1 MQIHELPQHSGTP
14 TNESVFAIDTGTSSF
29 KIPFAS
35 LGEAIIAAVTTTI
48 NGTVQTVKAAIEAL
62 AGRVTTAEGN
72 IADLTPRVETLEET
86 ATSLQTQI
94 TDMQTIVNTSISF
107 LGKTTGVF
115 RSGKVVTFTFS
126 DTPAV
131 EIPARTDYVAGTLP
145 EGFRPAYS
153 FISSFFN
160 SAGIQLQVQFGAN
173 GQIRLYNFST
183 SSLPANSG
191 WIRGSY
197 TFIRA

>member
-1 MQIHELPQHSGTP
+1 MQIHELPQHSGTLA
-14 TNESVFAIDTGTSSF
+14 NESYFAIDTGTSSF

-62 AGRVTTAEGN
+62 AGRVT
-72 IADLTPRVETLEET
+72 TLEET

-173 GQIRLYNFST
+173 GQIRLYNFSA